1 MKKLSLISFILNF
14 FLFDES
20 SCINNSFIFPNY
32 NKTILNRFPNYK
44 TNYKKNVILG
54 IIQKYSLNQIL
65 PFFKS
70 FIKANFHNCD
80 VVIFVRDVPIII
92 PNYLKSI
99 GVNVYEISEKY
110 KNISV
115 INLRW
120 KLYLNFLIQNRQKY
134 NFVMHCDVRD
144 TVFQKDIFQYFE
156 NYQPFLGVA
165 LEDGILAQTVNK
177 RWIVNY
183 AGEEIHKKIKTE
195 RIICIGSL
203 WGTIDKFIE
212 FSNYFWYK
220 LIKNQT
226 SIEQG
231 IANYIFYYEKMFN
244 NCLIKSDNYGP
255 VMTIGLS
262 KTENVTVDSQ
272 DNILNFKG
280 EIAAVIH
287 QYDRKKNI
295 TMKVINKYCPELI
308 YYQTEINNNNK
319 FNENIR
325 YYQIKHLNKKNK
337 NNIYLFILFYVF
349 TIIIVI
355 KSKRNKRKK

>member
-1 MKKLSLISFILNF
+1 MKKLALISFIFNF
-14 FLFDES
+14 FLFNES

-32 NKTILNRFPNYK
+32 NKSLLNRFPNYK

-54 IIQKYSLNQIL
+54 IIQKYSLNKIL

-80 VVIFVRDVPIII
+80 VVMFVRDVPIII

-99 GVNVYEISEKY
+99 GVNVYEISNNY
-110 KNISV
+110 KNINV

-120 KLYLNFLIQNRQKY
+120 KLYLNFLIQNRHKY
-134 NFVMHCDVRD
+134 KLVMHCDIRD
-144 TVFQKDIFQYFE
+144 TILQKDIFQYFE
-156 NYQPFLGVA
+156 NYQPFLGIA
-165 LEDGILAQTVNK
+165 LEDGILDEKLNK
-177 RWIVNY
+177 KWIVDY
-183 AGEEIHKKIKTE
+183 AGVEIHKKIQNE
-195 RIICIGSL
+195 RIICIGTL
-203 WGTIDKFIE
+203 WGTIDRFIE

-262 KTENVTVDSQ
+262 NSENVTFDSQ
-272 DNILNFKG
+272 DNILNLKG

-295 TMKVINKYCPELI
+295 TMKVINKYCPELK
-308 YYQTEINNNNK
+308 YNQKEINNSNK
-319 FNENIR
+319 YNENIT
-325 YYQIKHLNKKNK
+325 YYQIEHLSKKNK
-337 NNIYLFILFYVF
+337 NKSYLFILFYF
-349 TIIIVI
+349 FIIIIVI